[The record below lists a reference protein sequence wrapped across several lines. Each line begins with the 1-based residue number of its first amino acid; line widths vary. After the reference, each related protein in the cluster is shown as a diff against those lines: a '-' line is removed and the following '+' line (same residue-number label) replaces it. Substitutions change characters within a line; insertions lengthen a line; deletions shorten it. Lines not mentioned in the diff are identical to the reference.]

1 MPSVPK
7 RPGAQEGQPDLATQP
22 LRGHSAC
29 PCGGQCRTRHM
40 DRVTLDSIRTHAT
53 KHFPVQSVA
62 KATYRDIVERRA
74 QENRIDFIEGVATAL
89 TPLAFFE
96 VVMNKAFRTLVDD
109 GTEVSVETGL
119 RAAEKLQSV
128 LDGRERGTDVLELK
142 VQLGRIGEA
151 VRAVVPQ
158 EMWAAI
164 VEKLEELEQHWGAL
178 GVGKDSF
185 YDAATLP
192 STRLSSSTRT
202 TTNFDLRSARRHR
215 GQCPME
221 KSAHRPFGV
230 ESQGI
235 WQIHCA
241 FRRSTWR
248 LLRLS
253 SYGFEVRLGLGGAR
267 LPRRDVSSYGS
278 AVGTRSTPSSASHGM
293 PGRRRGGGTR
303 RWSIRLCR
311 WPFRRT
317 PGPCARRRGWRRTT
331 PRRRS

>member
-1 MPSVPK
+1 M
-7 RPGAQEGQPDLATQP
+7 RALAADNAE
-22 LRGHSAC
+22 LD
-29 PCGGQCRTRHM
+29 TR

-178 GVGKDSF
+178 GVGTDSF
-185 YDAATLP
+185 YDAGDAP
-192 STRLSSSTRT
+192 
-202 TTNFDLRSARRHR
+202 FD
-215 GQCPME
+215 PTE
-221 KSAHRPFGV
+221 FID
-230 ESQGI
+230 EDDDE
-235 WQIHCA
+235 
-241 FRRSTWR
+241 F
-248 LLRLS
+248 
-253 SYGFEVRLGLGGAR
+253 
-267 LPRRDVSSYGS
+267 
-278 AVGTRSTPSSASHGM
+278 
-293 PGRRRGGGTR
+293 
-303 RWSIRLCR
+303 
-311 WPFRRT
+311 
-317 PGPCARRRGWRRTT
+317 
-331 PRRRS
+331 